1 MKLKKKK
8 KYKKHEWLRD
18 LRESKSALLSAIFLG
33 IIILIAI
40 FAPVISPHDPNHTN
54 LRVRLLPPVPIEG
67 SNPEHPLGT
76 DSVGRDIAARLI
88 YGARISLMVGFIA
101 VVISGVIGVALG
113 LITGY
118 FGGWIDDVIMRLAD
132 IQLAFPFILLMLA
145 VLAVVGPGLWNVI
158 LVLGVTGWVA
168 YSRVVRGSVMSLREK
183 EFIEAARAIG
193 VTNSRIIVKHLI
205 PNIIGP
211 VVVIASF
218 SVSRTIIAE
227 ASLSFLGLGVE
238 AETATWGKMLSEG
251 RLYISDA
258 WWLTTLPGICLAL
271 TVLCVNVFGDWLRDM
286 VDPKSVER

>member
-1 MKLKKKK
+1 MDKRKKKK
-8 KYKKHEWLRD
+8 HKKHDWLRD
-18 LRESKSALLSAIFLG
+18 LRENKAALVSVIVLTIIIFFAVFAPLLSTQ
-33 IIILIAI
+33 
-40 FAPVISPHDPNHTN
+40 DPNYTN
-54 LRVRLLPPVPIEG
+54 LRVRLLPPVPFEG
-67 SNPEHPLGT
+67 SNPEHLLGT
-76 DSVGRDIAARLI
+76 DSVGRDVASRLI

-101 VVISGVIGVALG
+101 VVISGLIGVTLG

-118 FGGWIDDVIMRLAD
+118 FGGWVDDVIMRLAD

-168 YSRVVRGSVMSLREK
+168 YSRIVRGCVMSLREK
-183 EFIEAARAIG
+183 EFIEAARAVG
-193 VTNSRIIVKHLI
+193 ASNQRIIIKHLI

-227 ASLSFLGLGVE
+227 ASLSFLGLGVDV
-238 AETATWGKMLSEG
+238 ETATWGKMLSEG

-271 TVLCVNVFGDWLRDM
+271 TVLCINVFGDWLRDV

>member
-1 MKLKKKK
+1 M
-8 KYKKHEWLRD
+8 
-18 LRESKSALLSAIFLG
+18 
-33 IIILIAI
+33 
-40 FAPVISPHDPNHTN
+40 
-54 LRVRLLPPVPIEG
+54 EG

-76 DSVGRDIAARLI
+76 DSIGRDIASRLI

-101 VVISGVIGVALG
+101 VVISGVIGVTLG

-193 VTNSRIIVKHLI
+193 VSDSRIIVKHLI

-258 WWLTTLPGICLAL
+258 WWLTTLPGIFLAL
-271 TVLCVNVFGDWLRDM
+271 TVLCVNVFGDWLRDV

>member
-1 MKLKKKK
+1 MNKRKKKH
-8 KYKKHEWLRD
+8 KKHDWLRD
-18 LRESKSALLSAIFLG
+18 LRENKAALVSVIVLG
-33 IIILIAI
+33 IIVFFAV
-40 FAPVISPHDPNHTN
+40 FAPLLTTQDPNYTN
-54 LRVRLLPPVPIEG
+54 LRVRLLPPVPFEG
-67 SNPEHPLGT
+67 SNPEHLLGT
-76 DSVGRDIAARLI
+76 DSVGRDVASRLI

-101 VVISGVIGVALG
+101 VVISGLIGVALG

-118 FGGWIDDVIMRLAD
+118 FGGWVDDVIMRLAD

-168 YSRVVRGSVMSLREK
+168 YSRIVRGCVMSLREK
-183 EFIEAARAIG
+183 EFVEAARAIG
-193 VTNSRIIVKHLI
+193 ASNQRIIIKHLI

-227 ASLSFLGLGVE
+227 ASLSFLGLGVDV
-238 AETATWGKMLSEG
+238 ETATWGKMLSEG

-271 TVLCVNVFGDWLRDM
+271 TVLCINVFGDWLRDV